1 MVGLVIVSHSSKIAE
16 GVRDL
21 ALQMAPDYQ
30 QLIPAGGLE
39 DGTLG
44 TDTMKILEAVRTAN
58 DGDGVALLV
67 DLGSGIMS
75 AETAIELLDR
85 EFPARIADAPLVE
98 GAVVAVIE
106 ASTGASLDEVI
117 EAAEGVRGEEKL

>member
-1 MVGLVIVSHSSKIAE
+1 MKLLRVKANHFKNSCDGFTIDLTSKSRKTAEDKEYELQEIAPE
-16 GVRDL
+16 LHVFN
-21 ALQMAPDYQ
+21 
-30 QLIPAGGLE
+30 
-39 DGTLG
+39 
-44 TDTMKILEAVRTAN
+44 TAAFIGKN
-58 DGDGVALLV
+58 A
-67 DLGSGIMS
+67 SGKT
-75 AETAIELLDR
+75 TAIELLDG

>member
-1 MVGLVIVSHSSKIAE
+1 MVGLVIVSHSCKIAE

-21 ALQMAPDYQ
+21 ALQMASDYERM
-30 QLIPAGGLE
+30 IPAGGLA
-39 DGTLG
+39 DGSLG
-44 TDTMKILEAVRTAN
+44 TDPMKILEALRSAN

-75 AETAIELLDR
+75 AEAAIELLEG

-98 GAVVAVIE
+98 GAVAAVIE
-106 ASTGASLDEVI
+106 ASTGASLEEVI
-117 EAAEGVRGEEKL
+117 RAAEDVRGEEKL

>member
-1 MVGLVIVSHSSKIAE
+1 MVGLVIVSHSGKIAE

-21 ALQMAPDYQ
+21 ALQMASDYERM
-30 QLIPAGGLE
+30 IPAGGLA
-39 DGTLG
+39 DGSLG
-44 TDTMKILEAVRTAN
+44 TDPMKILEALRSAN

-75 AETAIELLDR
+75 AEAAIELLEG

-98 GAVVAVIE
+98 GAVAAVIE
-106 ASTGASLDEVI
+106 ASTGASLEEVI
-117 EAAEGVRGEEKL
+117 RAAEDVRGEEKL

>member
-75 AETAIELLDR
+75 AETAIELLDG

>member
-1 MVGLVIVSHSSKIAE
+1 MVGLVIVSHSCKIAE

-21 ALQMAPDYQ
+21 ALQMASDYERM
-30 QLIPAGGLE
+30 IPAGGLA
-39 DGTLG
+39 DGSLG
-44 TDTMKILEAVRTAN
+44 TDPMKILEALRSAN

-75 AETAIELLDR
+75 AEAAIELLEG

-98 GAVVAVIE
+98 GAVAAVIE
-106 ASTGASLDEVI
+106 ASTGASLEEVI
-117 EAAEGVRGEEKL
+117 RAAADVRGEEKL

>member
-1 MVGLVIVSHSSKIAE
+1 MFPTAARSRRAYGTWPF
-16 GVRDL
+16 R
-21 ALQMAPDYQ
+21 
-30 QLIPAGGLE
+30 LE

-44 TDTMKILEAVRTAN
+44 TDTMKILEAVRAAN

-75 AETAIELLDR
+75 AETAIELLDG

>member
-1 MVGLVIVSHSSKIAE
+1 MVGLVIVSHSGKIAE

-21 ALQMAPDYQ
+21 ALQMASDYERM
-30 QLIPAGGLE
+30 IPAGGLA
-39 DGTLG
+39 DGSLG
-44 TDTMKILEAVRTAN
+44 TDPMKILEALRSAN

-75 AETAIELLDR
+75 AEAAIELLEG

-98 GAVVAVIE
+98 GAVAAVIE
-106 ASTGASLDEVI
+106 ASTGASLEKVI
-117 EAAEGVRGEEKL
+117 RAAEDVRGEEKL

>member
-30 QLIPAGGLE
+30 QLVPAGGLE

-44 TDTMKILEAVRTAN
+44 TDTMKILEAVRAAN

-75 AETAIELLDR
+75 AETAIELLDG

-117 EAAEGVRGEEKL
+117 EAAESVRGEEKL

>member
-39 DGTLG
+39 DETLG
-44 TDTMKILEAVRTAN
+44 TDTMKILEAVRAAN

-75 AETAIELLDR
+75 AETAIELLDG

>member
-21 ALQMAPDYQ
+21 VLQMAPDYQ

-44 TDTMKILEAVRTAN
+44 TDTMKILEAVRAAN

-75 AETAIELLDR
+75 AETAIELLDG

>member
-30 QLIPAGGLE
+30 QMIPAGGLE

-44 TDTMKILEAVRTAN
+44 TDTMKILEAVRAAN

-75 AETAIELLDR
+75 AETAIELLDG

>member
-44 TDTMKILEAVRTAN
+44 TDTMKILDAVRTAN

-75 AETAIELLDR
+75 AETAIELLDG

>member
-30 QLIPAGGLE
+30 QLVPAGGLE

-44 TDTMKILEAVRTAN
+44 TDTMKILDAVRAAN

-75 AETAIELLDR
+75 AETAIELLDG

>member
-21 ALQMAPDYQ
+21 ALQMAPDYEH
-30 QLIPAGGLE
+30 LIPAGGLE

-44 TDTMKILEAVRTAN
+44 TDPMKILDAVRDAN

-75 AETAIELLDR
+75 AETAIELLEG
-85 EFPARIADAPLVE
+85 EFPARIIDAPLVE

-106 ASTGASLDEVI
+106 ASTGASLEEVI
-117 EAAEGVRGEEKL
+117 LAAEDTRGENKL

>member
-30 QLIPAGGLE
+30 QLVPAGGLE

-44 TDTMKILEAVRTAN
+44 TDTMKILEAVRAAN

-75 AETAIELLDR
+75 AETAIELLDG

>member
-44 TDTMKILEAVRTAN
+44 TDTMKILEAVRAAN

-75 AETAIELLDR
+75 AETAIELLDG

>member
-44 TDTMKILEAVRTAN
+44 TDTMKILEAVRAAN

-67 DLGSGIMS
+67 DLGSGIMT
-75 AETAIELLDR
+75 AKTAIELLDGD
-85 EFPARIADAPLVE
+85 FPARIADAPLVE